1 MNSALLQ
8 CNNICLAYDDKIV
21 INQFNL
27 SVFQGDKLVLSGP
40 SGKGKSTILSAI
52 LGFVPLKEGNIYY
65 KDKLINQ
72 STIFW
77 LRSELG
83 FLPQDFPFP
92 ISVLDFIQLPFQFKS
107 HKNKSFSLEY
117 TKELFDIFLL
127 DEALLQKSMLELSGG
142 EKQRVGLITTLG
154 LKNKFLVLDEPVSSL
169 DSESKNRIIQFL
181 FSQSD
186 LTIISASHDDE
197 WKKACSKIMEM

>member
-1 MNSALLQ
+1 MNSPLLQ
-8 CNNICLAYDDKIV
+8 CNNICLAYEDKIV

-27 SVFQGDKLVLSGP
+27 SVFKGDKLVLSGP

-52 LGFVPLKEGNIYY
+52 LGFVPLKVGNIYY
-65 KDKLINQ
+65 KDKRINY
-72 STIFW
+72 SNIYG

-92 ISVLDFIQLPFQFKS
+92 ISVIDFLQLPFQFKS
-107 HKNKSFSLEY
+107 HKNKSFSFEY
-117 TKELFDIFLL
+117 AKELFHIFLL
-127 DEALLQKSMLELSGG
+127 DEVLLQKSMLELSGG
-142 EKQRVGLITTLG
+142 EKQRVGLITTLL
-154 LKNKFLVLDEPVSSL
+154 LKNKLLVLDEPVSSL

-181 FSQSD
+181 FSQPD

-197 WKKACSKIMEM
+197 WKNACTKIIEM